1 MPIEQSLPLLSSLII
16 PKSCLTRRA
25 DLSGFWSFTLSPA
38 NSCRQVQS
46 SPSATALASPKA
58 PTVGALPPA
67 YPCSRVASAQ
77 CSNIDNSPASIR
89 SFVFTY
95 KDAPV
100 ARTTTK
106 AWKHALARA
115 GIENFRWHDLRH
127 TWASWHVRAVT
138 SLQEFMQHGGWS
150 SFEMVLRYA
159 HLASEHLRDAAMRV
173 AWHKPDTMP
182 SEEQLEINRN

>member
-38 NSCRQVQS
+38 NSCLQAQS

-77 CSNIDNSPASIR
+77 YSNIDNSPASIR
-89 SFVFTY
+89 SLSLPAKTHRWR
-95 KDAPV
+95 AQPPRHGSTPWPV
-100 ARTTTK
+100 LALRTF
-106 AWKHALARA
+106 A
-115 GIENFRWHDLRH
+115 GTICGTRGHPGTSRLVPFCRNSWSLVAGLRLRWCYR
-127 TWASWHVRAVT
+127 T
-138 SLQEFMQHGGWS
+138 
-150 SFEMVLRYA
+150 
-159 HLASEHLRDAAMRV
+159 
-173 AWHKPDTMP
+173 
-182 SEEQLEINRN
+182 RNWPLCI

>member
-16 PKSCLTRRA
+16 SKSCLTRRA

-77 CSNIDNSPASIR
+77 CSNTDYSPASIR
-89 SFVFTY
+89 SLSLPTKTHRWRVQPQRHGSTPW
-95 KDAPV
+95 PV
-100 ARTTTK
+100 LALRTS
-106 AWKHALARA
+106 A
-115 GIENFRWHDLRH
+115 GTICGTRGHPGTSGRLPVCRSSCSMVAGLRLRWFCSTR
-127 TWASWHVRAVT
+127 TWPVS
-138 SLQEFMQHGGWS
+138 
-150 SFEMVLRYA
+150 
-159 HLASEHLRDAAMRV
+159 
-173 AWHKPDTMP
+173 
-182 SEEQLEINRN
+182 I